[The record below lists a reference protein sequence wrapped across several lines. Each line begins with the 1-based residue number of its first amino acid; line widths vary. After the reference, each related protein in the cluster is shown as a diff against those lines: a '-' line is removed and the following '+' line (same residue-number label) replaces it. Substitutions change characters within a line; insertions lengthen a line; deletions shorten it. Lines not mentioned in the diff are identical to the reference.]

1 MTDPVP
7 TLVTPGR
14 FERHYDEPTNAPSGR
29 CWLRGRAGHGGGEA
43 SLLVIESWLMSC
55 ISYAEK

>member
-1 MTDPVP
+1 MLAPWPV
-7 TLVTPGR
+7 G
-14 FERHYDEPTNAPSGR
+14 AM
-29 CWLRGRAGHGGGEA
+29 WGEA